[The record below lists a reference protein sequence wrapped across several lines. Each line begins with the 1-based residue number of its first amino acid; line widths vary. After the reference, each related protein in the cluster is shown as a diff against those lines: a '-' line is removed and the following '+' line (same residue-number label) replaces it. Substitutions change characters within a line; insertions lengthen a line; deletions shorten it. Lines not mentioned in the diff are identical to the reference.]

1 MRTKEKRV
9 RFSLQDV
16 KKQVRRRG
24 DELSVSLHFLR
35 PGELSSEIER
45 LIAYY
50 ERLLGQP
57 QRQCSLDDARACIS
71 DYRLAHCLVAT
82 LSAWYTWQQCAWAET
97 LQCLGSEELV
107 SAGLHQ
113 DYALESAGISSPLH
127 LRLALFNHVNEHHQ
141 GFLDQETRPLALQT
155 FAATYHLSV
164 PALEYLLALDSEE
177 EAVLVRT
184 TPQPPR
190 ADEVAALYNRWA
202 FEAALANASNVR
214 MVIDCHAFSETQRMN
229 SANRGTIG
237 AGVGAVIKRL
247 SYLARRLGVYYDL
260 AYASTASLL
269 ELTLYGPQEMTGAP
283 QQYGLRLAR
292 LCRALLGYG
301 VAQPKARG
309 LSRAIIEAEATVH
322 FLQRSYRFRM
332 DANLLQLLPSAS
344 SHEQDVTST
353 SSLFDSSIEQAFAEA
368 FGALERSQGA
378 DGWRLEREPEPLL
391 LEHGILIP
399 DFAVTR
405 ADRRLYIEI
414 VGFWTPA
421 YRERKI
427 RKLQQLR
434 GRADLILAIPAEA
447 RAAFASIVADFPI
460 VWYNGQLSVT
470 ELLQMLRSRY
480 DDFAQRLALVDAA
493 QVREQVRSKGLL
505 SMGRLPQLLQCY
517 RRSELQQVAEQIVC
531 ADIAFAAGVGLY
543 HIKTLEQLKCSFV
556 EWVGAVAPLPL
567 ADVLRESRIRWPLLA
582 QCEDAT
588 VEALLDLWPEIH
600 VRRDSIFDVTV
611 EVPEELSENMD

>member
-1 MRTKEKRV
+1 M

-24 DELSVSLHFLR
+24 DELSVSLHFLH
-35 PGELSSEIER
+35 PGELRSEIEC

-57 QRQCSLDDARACIS
+57 QRQWSLDDARACIG

-82 LSAWYTWQQCAWAET
+82 LSAWYTWQQCDWAET
-97 LQCLGSEELV
+97 LQRLGNQELA
-107 SAGLHQ
+107 SAGLHL
-113 DYALESAGISSPLH
+113 DHAHALEAAEISSPLH

-141 GFLDQETRPLALQT
+141 GFLDQETRPLVLQT
-155 FAATYHLSV
+155 FATTYHLSV
-164 PALEYLLALDSEE
+164 PTLEYLLALDSDE
-177 EAVLVRT
+177 EAVLVRIA
-184 TPQPPR
+184 PQPPR
-190 ADEVAALYNRWA
+190 ADEVAALYNQWV
-202 FEAALANASNVR
+202 FEVALANASNVH
-214 MVIDCHAFSETQRMN
+214 MVIDYHAFSETQRM
-229 SANRGTIG
+229 SSTDRGTIG
-237 AGVGAVIKRL
+237 TDVGVGVGAVIKRL
-247 SYLARRLGVYYDL
+247 SYLAHRLGVYYDL

-269 ELTLYGPQEMTGAP
+269 ELTLYGPQEMTGVP

-309 LSRAIIEAEATVH
+309 LSGAIVEAEATVH

-344 SHEQDVTST
+344 SHEQDVTGT

-368 FGALERSQGA
+368 FRALERSQGA

-399 DFAVTR
+399 DFALTR
-405 ADRRLYIEI
+405 PNRRLYIEI

-421 YRERKI
+421 YRERKMQ
-427 RKLQQLR
+427 KLQQLR

-447 RAAFASIVADFPI
+447 RATFASIVADFPI

-493 QVREQVRSKGLL
+493 QVREQVRSEGLL
-505 SMGRLPQLLQCY
+505 PMGRLPQLLQCY

-543 HIKTLEQLKCSFV
+543 HIKTLEQLQCSFV

-567 ADVLRESRIRWPLLA
+567 ADVLRESRVRWPLLA

-611 EVPEELSENMD
+611 EVSEELSENMD